1 MDNRIRYLDKVFV
14 WLMSFVMLVPTIL
27 GFVGNLTNYAEASAA
42 TNVVDSVLYD
52 GPDGLATVQAAHDPE
67 GQKIDWTVTLNKN
80 PTESLS
86 YLQLD
91 IDVSGSGL
99 NEPSNVSS
107 NVILANNSGV
117 INLKAPSPT
126 LEADNRVVTFSTIIA
141 DATIY
146 DFSLKMLVQVIGEAT
161 SLATI
166 QSSPLTKVINF
177 SVPQPPQEVEQESSE
192 VIESIPPETVESE
205 VIEPATEESKV
216 EESLPPADEESSSE
230 VIEEVTSEEVI
241 EEAIPDE
248 VIEETKSEEAT
259 DSKESTPE
267 ESSEPEEKSDEVSP
281 SPVAPEIEEDT
292 PDEEV
297 DPTIA
302 EPVSKTY
309 IAKSFP
315 IPFVPAKRM
324 LRTADLPGSVSVDK
338 TAEACEG
345 CRTYEVTLDITG
357 VPPVKPVDVVLI
369 LDKSGSMSESTDGY
383 FAISSAPSTNRN
395 YYVKVNGQFVE
406 VSYTNGNWRYGSFS
420 ARRYVSWSATGDDTA
435 PGSTNSNSPV
445 AKPFYSPETRMDALK
460 QAAITFSN
468 MVLSSNSN
476 NRVAV
481 VQYDG
486 PSTTTGSGN
495 QNQALLTQNFTNNI
509 NNVSNAINGLN
520 PVNGTNT
527 QAGLIAGYNAFTN
540 ANPQNPTSKKVA
552 ILFTDGLPTASNGY
566 QYNESTNPNTIHYT
580 NAINAATNLKNYGSL
595 FSIGLTTGMTGDELT
610 AARYF
615 LNQTQNAGFY
625 EAPTA
630 AQLQTIFN
638 SIYTQINNYGTNGV
652 VTDVI
657 GDDFDLVA
665 GSLPAGATYDA
676 ATRTIT
682 WNIGTLSGNPTLTYK
697 VKAKDSV
704 IGSEDVTV
712 KLPTNKVAELTY
724 TDVDNN
730 PNQKLT
736 FPVPSVH
743 VPRILEIT
751 TTNAEILLGD
761 SIQLGMGTDP
771 AANNYLNITGGTGQY
786 TYAWYLGNQTTVL
799 STDRNPTFTP
809 TSETTYRVVVTD
821 AEGCTITGYITV
833 KIKTGQLIIH
843 KKDEEGKL
851 ILNNPATFILSK
863 SGSQDLIVTTGN
875 TGIATFTGL
884 GKGTYTLKETIAP
897 NGYVLDSTIYTV
909 VVESTGGQVT
919 VTVTDATQTVIP
931 SNPLVIVNKIATISI
946 PVQKFWVDNDNDLNA
961 RPTEVVVQIYQNST
975 YMIGKDLTLTQ
986 GLDGLWKGTFTD
998 LPRFNA
1004 QGEEYEYT
1012 IKEVPVANYESVVA
1026 DYEITNT
1033 LKIGSL
1039 TITKL
1044 GENETLLDGAEFELQ
1059 EADGTVAKDI
1069 QGNELTGITVDGVL
1083 SFNNLPFGTYTL
1095 VETKAPDGYELT
1107 DQTWIITITEENQT
1121 NPHVTITVTN
1131 KRMQTLPSTGGPGTI
1146 LFTLIGVGL
1155 MLVAGISFSQTDRKG
1170 RNKMNRITKI
1180 FTTLLMALIVM
1191 MGAIRPIAAVET
1203 APGPPSGKPT
1213 TADLVI
1219 HKLQFNGQEIPN
1231 IENHDG
1237 TEITIPNTSG
1247 LAGVTF
1253 DIYKVADDATSTVT
1267 PAGDRY
1273 ETGITLA
1280 GGLLTFDDLPMGRYL
1295 VVENIETLPHGV
1307 NYTSPN
1313 FLVDVPMT
1321 NADGN
1326 DWLDVVHVYPKNRLV
1341 LGTIDFYKAF
1351 EEAGATATFGLYDA
1365 ETDALLEEETL
1376 SANGKVIFTNDGDG
1390 YETGSY
1396 YVKEISVGGAY
1407 GLDSTEFPV
1416 AITNA
1421 DHDTTLN
1428 DNNATVH
1435 ANNAETP
1442 LMNYIITEPEK
1453 TNTDDDNDDFSAN
1466 LGEIVNWNIDVRLPL
1481 NIEDYTMYKFTD
1493 TLDSRLD
1500 YVGNVEIS
1508 IDGLPVTG
1516 LATITEPTTTS
1527 GGTLIIDFDL
1537 VALAAYAGKDLN
1549 ISFDTEINTT
1559 ALMGQGIPN
1568 NFVLDFN
1575 NGSVIDSKTMEE
1587 PPFTQTGGAM
1597 FDKTSTRQD
1606 LEDFSGAQFW
1616 VYRMNGDD
1624 KEYLQAD
1631 RSWST
1636 ATDTPFTLTSLTD
1649 GTFKIE
1655 GLSFGTYYL
1664 EERVALPGHMLPGT
1678 DFEFDVTANT
1688 YNAEATVPIQNR
1700 PRIDLPSTGGM
1711 GTILFTIAGVG
1722 LMAGAVKLYKKEEKE

>member
-1 MDNRIRYLDKVFV
+1 MDNRIRYLDKLLV
-14 WLMSFVMLVPTIL
+14 WMMSFVMLVPTLL
-27 GFVGNLTNYAEASAA
+27 GFVGSLTTYAAAS
-42 TNVVDSVLYD
+42 TDNRIVDAVLYE
-52 GPDGLATVQAAHDPE
+52 GPDGFATVQAVHDPE
-67 GQKIDWTVTLNKN
+67 AQKIDWTVTLNKD
-80 PTESLS
+80 PTPIPT
-86 YLQLD
+86 YLQFEID
-91 IDVSGSGL
+91 ILESGL
-99 NEPSNVSS
+99 QTP
-107 NVILANNSGV
+107 
-117 INLKAPSPT
+117 INLSAPLFSETKDNITLIKATDPT
-126 LEADNRVVTFSTIIA
+126 LEGDTAILTFSTAIA
-141 DATIY
+141 DSTDY
-146 DFSLKMLVQVIGEAT
+146 EFSLNMLVQVVGDET

-166 QSSPLTKVINF
+166 QTSPLVKKLNF
-177 SVPQPPQEVEQESSE
+177 VVPQPLNQVEQESSE
-192 VIESIPPETVESE
+192 IITSAPEEE
-205 VIEPATEESKV
+205 VTS
-216 EESLPPADEESSSE
+216 EESLPPAEEESASEIIEEQPSQEVAESEDIPEQESSAPEEKPNE
-230 VIEEVTSEEVI
+230 VIHPPLASPEEPKPQPEVKPEPQEEIESEEVTELE
-241 EEAIPDE
+241 
-248 VIEETKSEEAT
+248 EETF
-259 DSKESTPE
+259 
-267 ESSEPEEKSDEVSP
+267 
-281 SPVAPEIEEDT
+281 
-292 PDEEV
+292 

-302 EPVSKTY
+302 EPVPKSY
-309 IAKSFP
+309 ISNTFP
-315 IPFVPAKRM
+315 IPFIPVSRM
-324 LRTADLPGSVSVDK
+324 LRTTSVPGSVSVNK

-369 LDKSGSMSESTDGY
+369 LDKSGSMSDSY
-383 FAISSAPSTNRN
+383 SAITSSPSTNTY
-395 YYVKVNGQFVE
+395 YYVRVNGNYIR
-406 VSYTNGNWRYGSFS
+406 VSYNYGNWQYVSSGN
-420 ARRYVSWSATGDDTA
+420 RRYVSWSATGDDSLA
-435 PGSTNSNSPV
+435 GSTQSNSPV
-445 AKPFYSPETRMDALK
+445 AKRFYQLTAKSRMDALK
-460 QAAITFSN
+460 EAAITFSG
-468 MVLSSNSN
+468 MVLAANTS

-495 QNQALLTQNFTNNI
+495 QNQASLTQNFTNNI

-552 ILFTDGLPTASNGY
+552 ILFTDGLPTASIGY

-1253 DIYKVADDATSTVT
+1253 DIYKVADDETSKTT
-1267 PAGDRY
+1267 PVGAPSD
-1273 ETGITLA
+1273 TGITTA
-1280 GGLLTFDDLPMGRYL
+1280 GGLLTFEDLPMGRYL
-1295 VVENIETLPHGV
+1295 VVEDVDTLPHGV
-1307 NYTSPN
+1307 NYNSPN

-1321 NADGN
+1321 NAAGTG
-1326 DWLDVVHVYPKNRLV
+1326 WLNPVHVYPKNRLV
-1341 LGTIDFYKAF
+1341 LATVDFYKAF
-1351 EEAGATATFGLYDA
+1351 EEEEGATATFGLYDA

-1466 LGEIVNWNIDVRLPL
+1466 LGEIVNWNIDVRLPM

-1537 VALAAYAGKDLN
+1537 EKLAEYAGDNLK
-1549 ISFDTEINTT
+1549 ISFNTKINET
-1559 ALMGQGIPN
+1559 ALMGQEIPN
-1568 NFVLDFN
+1568 NFVLDFD
-1575 NGSVIDSKTMEE
+1575 NGSEIDSKTMEE

>member
-1 MDNRIRYLDKVFV
+1 MNMDNRIRYLDKVIV
-14 WLMSFVMLVPTIL
+14 WMMSFVMLVPTLL
-27 GFVGNLTNYAEASAA
+27 GFAGSLTTYVAAA
-42 TNVVDSVLYD
+42 TENPIVDAVLYE
-52 GPDGLATVQAAHDPE
+52 GPDGSATVQAVHDPE
-67 GQKIDWTVTLNKN
+67 AQKIDWTVILNKA
-80 PTESLS
+80 PTLTPT
-86 YLQLD
+86 YLQLEID
-91 IDVSGSGL
+91 ISESGL
-99 NEPSNVSS
+99 QTPFDLSEHVFSETKDNVTL
-107 NVILANNSGV
+107 I
-117 INLKAPSPT
+117 KATLPT
-126 LEADNRVVTFSTIIA
+126 LETDARTLTFSTAIA
-141 DATIY
+141 DSTKY
-146 DFSLKMLVQVIGEAT
+146 DFSIKMLVQIIGDET

-166 QSSPLTKVINF
+166 QTSPLAKTLNF
-177 SVPQPPQEVEQESSE
+177 SIPQPPNQVEQESSE
-192 VIESIPPETVESE
+192 IITSAPEEEIIS
-205 VIEPATEESKV
+205 EESV
-216 EESLPPADEESSSE
+216 PPAEEEPTSE
-230 VIEEVTSEEVI
+230 IFEEQPSEEVA
-241 EEAIPDE
+241 E
-248 VIEETKSEEAT
+248 S
-259 DSKESTPE
+259 ESTPE
-267 ESSEPEEKSDEVSP
+267 QESSAPEEKPNEVIHPPLTSQEEP
-281 SPVAPEIEEDT
+281 QPQPQPEVKPEPQEEIES
-292 PDEEV
+292 EEGTELEEETF
-297 DPTIA
+297 DPTTA
-302 EPVSKTY
+302 EPVSKSY
-309 IAKSFP
+309 ISNTFP
-315 IPFVPAKRM
+315 IPFIPVSKM
-324 LRTADLPGSVSVDK
+324 LRTTSIPGSVSVNK

-369 LDKSGSMSESTDGY
+369 LDKSGSMSEATTSY
-383 FAISSAPSTNRN
+383 SAITSSPSTNTN
-395 YYVKVNGQFVE
+395 YYVKVNGNYIK
-406 VSYTNGNWRYGSFS
+406 VSYNNENWRYRSSGNWRYV
-420 ARRYVSWSATGDDTA
+420 YWSATGDDSLE
-435 PGSTNSNSPV
+435 GSTQSNSPV
-445 AKPFYSPETRMDALK
+445 AKRFYQLTTKSRMDALK
-460 QAAITFSN
+460 EAAITFSG
-468 MVLSSNSN
+468 MVLAANTS

-495 QNQALLTQNFTNNI
+495 QNQASLTQNFTNNI

-851 ILNNPATFILSK
+851 ILNNSATFTLSK

-897 NGYVLDSTIYTV
+897 NGYVLDSIIYTV

-1273 ETGITLA
+1273 ATGITLA

-1442 LMNYIITEPEK
+1442 LMNYIITEPKK

-1559 ALMGQGIPN
+1559 ALMGQEIPN

-1711 GTILFTIAGVG
+1711 GTILFTIAGAG